1 MRAILSDHPDG
12 AVIEILC
19 QPGAVRNELVGVH
32 SDALKIRLSA
42 PPERGRANR
51 MLCGY
56 VAEVLGVSRG
66 DVRVQSGTRSRRKR
80 LLVVA
85 KSAKDVLVKV
95 ADALHRQA

>member
-1 MRAILSDHPDG
+1 
-12 AVIEILC
+12 
-19 QPGAVRNELVGVH
+19 
-32 SDALKIRLSA
+32 
-42 PPERGRANR
+42 